1 MHASWDS
8 NFQASP
14 TCKCLTNQ
22 ATQSNSTSVPSA
34 VLWVLGEQGVG
45 LQGPWVGG
53 RGQWEKRVA
62 VPCVDEVETEVAM
75 EVSVKQD
82 FSEELKDN
90 NSKAY
95 IDFSNSFKNQVREWR
110 IS

>member
-1 MHASWDS
+1 M
-8 NFQASP
+8 
-14 TCKCLTNQ
+14 
-22 ATQSNSTSVPSA
+22 
-34 VLWVLGEQGVG
+34 G

-62 VPCVDEVETEVAM
+62 VLCADEVETEVAM

-90 NSKAY
+90 TSKAY
-95 IDFSNSFKNQVREWR
+95 EDFSTSFKEQVREWK